1 MRFPVGG
8 LESGYIRPGIACCNF
23 FAVAIPAGKR
33 FCLGDTA
40 KNQRNQF
47 MHARKQAIL
56 TRSDPIPSLRLG
68 IDTSKR
74 KKWQRSIRQPTR
86 SSQLPTTTWKRQRSF
101 TCTHGNGTSPV
112 SVSQPQLRALHGT
125 SGVRSTVQAGHLTSR
140 LPAANCCRMIL
151 KCQSITCR
159 VRYSRRKPIM
169 Q

>member
-1 MRFPVGG
+1 
-8 LESGYIRPGIACCNF
+8 
-23 FAVAIPAGKR
+23 
-33 FCLGDTA
+33 
-40 KNQRNQF
+40 

-56 TRSDPIPSLRLG
+56 TRSDPIPSLQLG

-74 KKWQRSIRQPTR
+74 KKWQRSITQPTK

-151 KCQSITCR
+151 KNVSQLHVEYGTA
-159 VRYSRRKPIM
+159 VESRSCSDQNTACNQNTELTVNSHIVSEVCLHTIDPRTAWLHSSPTV
-169 Q
+169 